1 MNLKWIDLQVCDKCG
16 RGFVTSSVLKEHAKL
31 HSGTKK
37 SFGCTTCGAKY
48 ASFADLKIHQR
59 RYTYIQTKMLFKWIF
74 FWSYFHLFFL
84 DILVNCPFA
93 VSNATKVSGQR
104 DCYKNMD
111 GVCIFIQ
118 NVVQFH
124 GIFFIWQ

>member
-1 MNLKWIDLQVCDKCG
+1 MKYLFENNFLKYIIFSEMNLKLIALQVCDKCG

-59 RYTYIQTKMLFKWIF
+59 RY
-74 FWSYFHLFFL
+74 
-84 DILVNCPFA
+84 ILH
-93 VSNATKVSGQR
+93 T
-104 DCYKNMD
+104 
-111 GVCIFIQ
+111 
-118 NVVQFH
+118 
-124 GIFFIWQ
+124 

>member
-1 MNLKWIDLQVCDKCG
+1 MNLKLIDLQVCDKCG

-59 RYTYIQTKMLFKWIF
+59 RYTYINK
-74 FWSYFHLFFL
+74 
-84 DILVNCPFA
+84 
-93 VSNATKVSGQR
+93 NA
-104 DCYKNMD
+104 
-111 GVCIFIQ
+111 I
-118 NVVQFH
+118 
-124 GIFFIWQ
+124 

>member
-1 MNLKWIDLQVCDKCG
+1 MD
-16 RGFVTSSVLKEHAKL
+16 
-31 HSGTKK
+31 
-37 SFGCTTCGAKY
+37 
-48 ASFADLKIHQR
+48 
-59 RYTYIQTKMLFKWIF
+59 F

-124 GIFFIWQ
+124 GIFFILAIIILIQNNLLLGHFEAKPFACANCGKTFTSASGLRQHFKRHDTCKLASLPGAFGLGTVCIFP

>member
-1 MNLKWIDLQVCDKCG
+1 MNLKLIALQVCDKCG

-59 RYTYIQTKMLFKWIF
+59 RYTFIQTKMLFKWIF
-74 FWSYFHLFFL
+74 FGH
-84 DILVNCPFA
+84 
-93 VSNATKVSGQR
+93 
-104 DCYKNMD
+104 
-111 GVCIFIQ
+111 IFIYS
-118 NVVQFH
+118 F
-124 GIFFIWQ
+124 